1 MSAKT
6 RREYMKF
13 ALPGKPLESSLD
25 QGDQRAGKAVSAT
38 ALGQLD
44 RGPDLDFVNDLSQFR
59 VTGILALAQDTRQV
73 LELAERHLA
82 QPAGQGQFLEAVE
95 QDLSTLARPAA
106 PSGGDANLLQGL
118 QTVQGCDRATARLRL
133 PINPDERRDGKEG
146 GRGRR

>member
-59 VTGILALAQDTRQV
+59 VAGILALRSEEHTS
-73 LELAERHLA
+73 ELQSLMRISYAVFCLKKKRSA
-82 QPAGQGQFLEAVE
+82 YKKSITIDYEAPYG
-95 QDLSTLARPAA
+95 T
-106 PSGGDANLLQGL
+106 
-118 QTVQGCDRATARLRL
+118 QTTYELKL
-133 PINPDERRDGKEG
+133 NH
-146 GRGRR
+146 

>member
-59 VTGILALAQDTRQV
+59 VTGILALAQDTGQV

-82 QPAGQGQFLEAVE
+82 QSDGQAQFLEAGE
-95 QDLSTLARPAA
+95 QVLGTLARR
-106 PSGGDANLLQGL
+106 SEEHTSER
-118 QTVQGCDRATARLRL
+118 QTLMRTSHDVFC
-133 PINPDERRDGKEG
+133 
-146 GRGRR
+146 

>member
-44 RGPDLDFVNDLSQFR
+44 RGPDRDFVNDLSQFR
-59 VTGILALAQDTRQV
+59 VTGLLALAQDKGQV
-73 LELAERHLA
+73 LELAERPLP
-82 QPAGQGQFLEAVE
+82 QRDGQAPFHGAVE
-95 QDLSTLARPAA
+95 EVLGTLAGTAA
-106 PSGGDANLLQGL
+106 PHGGVATLLQG
-118 QTVQGCDRATARLRL
+118 QQRVQ
-133 PINPDERRDGKEG
+133 
-146 GRGRR
+146 

>member
-1 MSAKT
+1 MRISDGSSDVCSSDLATLQSSLVPQMSAKT

-59 VTGILALAQDTRQV
+59 VTGILALAQDTGQV

-82 QPAGQGQFLEAVE
+82 QRDGQAQFLEA
-95 QDLSTLARPAA
+95 
-106 PSGGDANLLQGL
+106 
-118 QTVQGCDRATARLRL
+118 DRRS
-133 PINPDERRDGKEG
+133 
-146 GRGRR
+146 GRGTGRGKVGRYGRITG